1 MTNSECPDDSG
12 PIKSTAKSY
21 QGPSG
26 NEVDRIGS
34 GGSGHATM
42 WHPWGAR
49 QCLSA
54 ALSMPGHHTLVLR
67 FCLVPT
73 KPKGPSWASA
83 KVLGCSLVGITMR
96 VPLSSSWAKTHNSPA
111 TVIYC
116 LHFSNQPVAIAF
128 LTSRGSSLS
137 EEASS
142 ISRFLSVVGVA
153 LTAANLTYSSVHRW
167 WLIGSTFLRSSR
179 DNGSA
184 MFSHPGLCITLKS
197 SGCNLRTHRSIRA
210 HSLDRWPHMTSK
222 GLWSL
227 STNFI
232 PYT

>member
-1 MTNSECPDDSG
+1 M
-12 PIKSTAKSY
+12 
-21 QGPSG
+21 
-26 NEVDRIGS
+26 
-34 GGSGHATM
+34 
-42 WHPWGAR
+42 
-49 QCLSA
+49 
-54 ALSMPGHHTLVLR
+54 
-67 FCLVPT
+67 
-73 KPKGPSWASA
+73 
-83 KVLGCSLVGITMR
+83 
-96 VPLSSSWAKTHNSPA
+96 THNSPA

-116 LHFSNQPVAIAF
+116 LHFSNHRVAIAF

-184 MFSHPGLCITLKS
+184 MLSHPGLCITLKS

-210 HSLDRWPHMTSK
+210 HSLDRGPHMTSK
-222 GLWSL
+222 GLWPL
-227 STNFI
+227 STTNFI